1 MSFIYE
7 YDFLKLERLL
17 VETHETTQGEMVLNS
32 VVANVM
38 HLIERMIYPSAD
50 TKVKYSVFIIA

>member
-50 TKVKYSVFIIA
+50 TKVK